1 MYYHYYY
8 QYLKP
13 LSTLKY
19 FVNIKQ
25 DYTIQKLGVDLFFLG
40 GDKILLFSKDA

>member
-8 QYLKP
+8 QYLKQ

-25 DYTIQKLGVDLFFLG
+25 DYTIQKSQFIFFWE
-40 GDKILLFSKDA
+40 GDRILLFSKDA